1 MLLGVLVGRVY
12 RNITVS
18 AQNRSI
24 LLTEQESSS
33 LLQRIQIKLANKKK
47 KKPITQTYSQTYKG
61 LFICGL
67 YLANVAEREL
77 FGRRVE
83 KREALVLGGELV
95 GVVDA
100 VVAGVAEGCLV
111 GGAEHRGL
119 VFVTHITLDLH
130 LLLWSDW
137 YSEYFEGAKEK

>member
-1 MLLGVLVGRVY
+1 MLLGVLVGRVN

-18 AQNRSI
+18 AQNRSV

-33 LLQRIQIKLANKKK
+33 L
-47 KKPITQTYSQTYKG
+47 
-61 LFICGL
+61 
-67 YLANVAEREL
+67 LANVAEREL

-119 VFVTHITLDLH
+119 VFATHITPDLH
-130 LLLWSDW
+130 LLLWLDNW
-137 YSEYFEGAKEK
+137 YSD